1 MKSSSQELYEAVMEL
16 TRYDDGQSYG
26 NLAVVSEF
34 SKRISDSFNDVNNSL
49 SEGWETTASFAKKIQ
64 AKILEELNGLYTEL
78 SKFTAETIEGET
90 TAKVAAD
97 EANKTADSILSEL
110 GLDTAE

>member
-34 SKRISDSFNDVNNSL
+34 SKRISDSFNDVNSMPFL
-49 SEGWETTASFAKKIQ
+49 WMRSITI
-64 AKILEELNGLYTEL
+64 
-78 SKFTAETIEGET
+78 FT
-90 TAKVAAD
+90 
-97 EANKTADSILSEL
+97 
-110 GLDTAE
+110 

>member
-26 NLAVVSEF
+26 SLAAVSDF
-34 SKRISDSFNDVNNSL
+34 SKRISNSFNDVNYSL
-49 SEGWETTASFAKKIQ
+49 SEGWATTANFAKIIQ

-90 TAKVAAD
+90 IAKNAAE
-97 EANKTADSILSEL
+97 EANNTADSILTEL
-110 GLDTAE
+110 GIDTSE

>member
-16 TRYDDGQSYG
+16 TNYDGSKSYG
-26 NLAVVSEF
+26 SLALVSEF
-34 SKRISDSFNDVNNSL
+34 SKRISDSFNDVNSSL
-49 SEGWETTASFAKKIQ
+49 SEGWETTASFAEKVQ

-90 TAKVAAD
+90 TAKNATD

-110 GLDTAE
+110 GLDIAE

>member
-16 TRYDDGQSYG
+16 TRYDNGKSYG
-26 NLAVVSEF
+26 NLATVSNY
-34 SKRISDSFNDVNNSL
+34 SKRISDPFNNVNNSL
-49 SEGWETTASFAKKIQ
+49 SAGWETTASFAEQIQ

-90 TAKVAAD
+90 TAKNAAD
-97 EANKTADSILSEL
+97 EANKTADSILSDL
-110 GLDTAE
+110 GITE